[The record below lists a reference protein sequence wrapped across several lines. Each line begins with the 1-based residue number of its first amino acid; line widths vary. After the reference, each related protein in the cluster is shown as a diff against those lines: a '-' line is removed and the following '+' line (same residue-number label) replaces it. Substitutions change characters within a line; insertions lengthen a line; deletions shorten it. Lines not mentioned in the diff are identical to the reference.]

1 MAQRPI
7 SSWQT
12 QRALLQAKETAAKLR
27 AEGYGDDYQLL
38 IDSLDGETDV
48 FESLDRI
55 VNAAEDAKAVADSLG
70 RRMSDMQIRKIRF
83 ERLRDILRAD
93 AQAILEAA
101 DLAAPGRPLR
111 RDFYTA
117 SVSPGPRHVIPTKQP
132 EEMDPRFQ
140 RVKVE
145 ASLTALGDAL
155 DAGEEDVPAVWSN
168 PRNILR
174 IYTK

>member
-38 IDSLDGETDV
+38 IDSLEGETDV

-55 VNAAEDAKAVADSLG
+55 VNAREEAKGDVEKLT
-70 RRMSDMQIRKIRF
+70 RRISDLTIRKRRQ
-83 ERLRDILRAD
+83 EHLQEQMEAT

-101 DLAAPGRPLR
+101 DLAAPSRPLR
-111 RDFYTA
+111 RDFYTGA
-117 SVSPGPRHVIPTKQP
+117 IIPGRRHVTPTKQP
-132 EEMDPRFQ
+132 EEMPPRFQ

-145 ASLTALGDAL
+145 ANLTALGDAL

-168 PRNILR
+168 PRNTLR